1 MSLRAADALEMYD
14 CIPLVISRA
23 ASKSNFLDPGDHRE
37 SPLHAFVGAGL
48 QVCVPARK
56 SSNWG
61 DFDAFLDNQPTLLD
75 NQPTLL
81 EI

>member
-1 MSLRAADALEMYD
+1 MSGRT
-14 CIPLVISRA
+14 

-56 SSNWG
+56 YYNLG
-61 DFDAFLDNQPTLLD
+61 EFDASLERQAALLS
-75 NQPTLL
+75 LIL
-81 EI
+81 ACLRG